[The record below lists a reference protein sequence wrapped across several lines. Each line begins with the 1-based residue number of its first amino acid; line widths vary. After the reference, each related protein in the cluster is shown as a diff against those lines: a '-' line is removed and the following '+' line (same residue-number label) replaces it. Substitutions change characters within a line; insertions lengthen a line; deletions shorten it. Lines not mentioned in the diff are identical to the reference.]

1 VARIGNIIRLKGGNP
16 FAKRSARAQ
25 GPVTA
30 IDIDGPTLRVVQG
43 APKGDGFALTKVSSA
58 KLDLAEGADRND
70 PAVMGRAIAKALDE
84 LKLRPGAVVMGVP
97 RAQVVLRT
105 LQLPVIPDVR
115 ELASMVHL
123 QVGRDLPFR
132 MDEAVVD
139 FKVRRQITPTV
150 PTAAV
155 VPVEKIEALPTP
167 KLEVLVAAVKKEV
180 VEAWRQTAEL
190 AGVKLAALGLL
201 PYANARCVE
210 ACHVAD
216 GDEAFAL
223 ISLRPDEANIDVIAE
238 QALLFSRGAQIRPGY
253 ESQHADP
260 NSAEPPP
267 PPPRN
272 EQEWA
277 SEYVDLVTI
286 EVVRT
291 LHAFT
296 GLEPNSSV
304 GKVVVSGATGFE
316 AATLQS
322 LAKRVGRP
330 CALLDPGSAL
340 GFADEDRRE
349 ASGAVAAIGLALGAY
364 DPQGLPFDFLNPKKP
379 AVQRDMARIRLL
391 AGVAAAAAAI
401 VFVLALKNY
410 LVTKRTNLAKEWAD
424 KVAAAEK
431 FRPIYRK
438 VIAQGAT
445 VDDWQKGKRN
455 WLDHFAYL
463 TAVLPASEEIYITS
477 LAITGQGT
485 IRMAVQAQSGEVLAQ
500 LDKKLR
506 AAGYDVKPFSI
517 TPGADRLG
525 YEFRSTVELTVPAKM
540 KPDFAKVKAPAR
552 PADDASLDP
561 NVAKGRRG

>member
-1 VARIGNIIRLKGGNP
+1 VARIGNIIRLKGVNP
-16 FAKRSARAQ
+16 FAKRSARAP

-30 IDIDGPTLRVVQG
+30 IDIDGSTLRVVQG
-43 APKGDGFALTKVSSA
+43 GPKGDGLALTKVASA
-58 KLDLAEGADRND
+58 KLDFAADADRSD
-70 PAVMGRAIAKALDE
+70 PATMGRAIAKALGE
-84 LKLRPGAVVMGVP
+84 LKLKPGAVVMGVP

-105 LQLPVIPDVR
+105 LQLPLIADVR
-115 ELASMVHL
+115 EVASMVHL
-123 QVGRDLPFR
+123 QVARDLPFR
-132 MDEAVVD
+132 MDEAVID
-139 FKVRRQITPTV
+139 FKVRRQITPPAPA
-150 PTAAV
+150 PTGD
-155 VPVEKIEALPTP
+155 KIEALPAP
-167 KLEVLVAAVKKEV
+167 KLEVLVAAVKFEV
-180 VEAWRQTAEL
+180 VEAWRQTAEM
-190 AGVKLAALGLL
+190 AGVKLSALGLL

-223 ISLRPDEANIDVIAE
+223 VSLRPDEANIDVIAE

-253 ESQHADP
+253 ESEHADP
-260 NSAEPPP
+260 SSAQPPP

-277 SEYVDLVTI
+277 DEYVNLVTI

-316 AATLQS
+316 PLALQT

-340 GFADEDRRE
+340 GFANEERLE
-349 ASGAVAAIGLALGAY
+349 ASGAVAAIGLALGVN

-379 AVQRDMARIRLL
+379 AVQRDMRRIRIL

-401 VFVLALKNY
+401 IFVLALKNY
-410 LVTKRTNLAKEWAD
+410 LVTQRTNLAKEWAD
-424 KVAAAEK
+424 KVAAADK
-431 FRPIYRK
+431 YRAQYRK
-438 VIAQGAT
+438 MIQQGTT
-445 VDDWQKGKRN
+445 VDDWQKGERN

-463 TAVLPASEEIYITS
+463 TAVLPSSEEIYITS
-477 LAITGQGT
+477 LGITGQGT
-485 IRMAVQAQSGEVLAQ
+485 IRMAVQAQSGDVLAR
-500 LDKKLR
+500 LDKHLR
-506 AAGYDVKPFSI
+506 AAGYNVKPFSI
-517 TPGADRLG
+517 TPGADKLG
-525 YEFRSTVELTVPAKM
+525 YEFRSTVELTIPPKM

-561 NVAKGRRG
+561 KIAKGGRG